1 MRCCLCSFV
10 KISTLLLQV
19 GLFFQDELTAAAGGT
34 AGIDDSPAS
43 HPMPVLLL
51 SEDRA
56 QLSLARSHGLPAA
69 RLSDLSSLPAA
80 LAAQQ
85 PLSSSLLRRTLA
97 PAATTGNLP
106 SGALL
111 YVVVESTMVACLVS
125 FEQQPDVTQHH

>member
-1 MRCCLCSFV
+1 MLFAQPRQDQHSAAAV
-10 KISTLLLQV
+10 LQV

-34 AGIDDSPAS
+34 AGGHDSPAP

-69 RLSDLSSLPAA
+69 RLSDLSLLPAA
-80 LAAQQ
+80 LNGQQ

-97 PAATTGNLP
+97 PAATTG
-106 SGALL
+106 SFAGCKHVQVQRLL
-111 YVVVESTMVACLVS
+111 HIL
-125 FEQQPDVTQHH
+125 